1 MLTIVGRHLMGAK
14 EIEDRLGVSRQRVY
28 QITSHRNF
36 PKPYDT
42 LAMGQ
47 VWRIGDVEAWI
58 REYRKDLADSE
69 PGPTATPTLKGKPR
83 LPKTQAGDTGPVH

>member
-1 MLTIVGRHLMGAK
+1 MMTVGRYLMGAK

-42 LAMGQ
+42 LAMGS
-47 VWRIGDVEAWI
+47 VWKISDVEAWI
-58 REYRKDLADSE
+58 RIHRQDLIDSE
-69 PGPTATPTLKGKPR
+69 PGATETPSRKGKPR
-83 LPKTQAGDTGPVH
+83 PEPSGK